1 MVLKNLGGGIMP
13 EMPEVETVRRGLNEI
28 ADGQQIIGIDVNYG
42 KTIENDVEEFRE
54 ALVGQTIEHVDR
66 RGKYLLFR
74 FSNHLTM
81 ISHLRM
87 EGSYFKQKTGTP
99 VDKHTHVIFHF
110 KNGTDLCY
118 RDTRKFGRMRLV
130 TTGEEMNYGGLRTIG
145 PEPTEQD
152 FKLDY
157 FERILHKSRGKIK
170 PFLLNQSHVAGLGN
184 IYCDEVLWMS
194 KINPEQAANTLTHEQ
209 AKTLRE
215 NIIKEIATAT
225 EHKGTTVH
233 TYKNAFGD
241 AGGFQ
246 DYLKAY
252 DHGGEKCPR
261 CGTKMVKIKVAQ
273 RGTTYCPHCQE
284 LIEK

>member
-1 MVLKNLGGGIMP
+1 MP
-13 EMPEVETVRRGLNEI
+13 EMPEVETVRRGLNQI

-157 FERILHKSRGKIK
+157 FEQILHKSRGKIK

-194 KINPEQAANTLTHEQ
+194 KINPEQAANTLTHDQ

>member
-1 MVLKNLGGGIMP
+1 MP
-13 EMPEVETVRRGLNEI
+13 EMPEVETVRRGLNQI

-87 EGSYFKQKTGTP
+87 EGSYFKQQTGTP

-225 EHKGTTVH
+225 EHNGTTVH

>member
-1 MVLKNLGGGIMP
+1 MP
-13 EMPEVETVRRGLNEI
+13 EMPEVETVRRGLNQI

-66 RGKYLLFR
+66 RGKCLLFR

-157 FERILHKSRGKIK
+157 FEQILHKSRGKIK

-194 KINPEQAANTLTHEQ
+194 KINPEQAANTLTHDQ

>member
-1 MVLKNLGGGIMP
+1 MP
-13 EMPEVETVRRGLNEI
+13 ELPEVETVRRGLNQI
-28 ADGQQIIGIDVNYG
+28 ADGHKIVGIDVNYG

-54 ALVGQTIEHVDR
+54 ALIGQTIKRVDR

-74 FSNHLTM
+74 FTNQLTM

-87 EGSYFKQKTGTP
+87 EGSYFKQKTGLP
-99 VDKHTHVIFHF
+99 VDKHTHVIFHLD
-110 KNGTDLCY
+110 NDTDLCY
-118 RDTRKFGRMRLV
+118 RDTRKFGRMHLV
-130 TTGEEMNYGGLRTIG
+130 PTGTEMNYGGLKTIG
-145 PEPTEQD
+145 PEPTEKD
-152 FKLDY
+152 FTLDY
-157 FERILHKSRGKIK
+157 FEKILHKSRGKIK
-170 PFLLNQSHVAGLGN
+170 PFLLNQKHVAGLGN

-194 KINPEQAANTLTHEQ
+194 KINPEQPANSLTTEQ
-209 AKTLRE
+209 AKVLRE

-225 EHKGTTVH
+225 DHKGTTVH

-261 CGTKMVKIKVAQ
+261 CGTKMIKIKVAQ

-284 LIEK
+284 FIEK

>member
-1 MVLKNLGGGIMP
+1 MP

>member
-1 MVLKNLGGGIMP
+1 MP
-13 EMPEVETVRRGLNEI
+13 EMPEVETVRRGLNQI

-87 EGSYFKQKTGTP
+87 EGSYFKQQTGTP

>member
-1 MVLKNLGGGIMP
+1 MP
-13 EMPEVETVRRGLNEI
+13 EMPEVETVRRGLNQI
-28 ADGQQIIGIDVNYG
+28 ADGHKIVGIDVHYG

-54 ALVGQTIEHVDR
+54 ALIGQTVERVDR

-74 FSNHLTM
+74 FTNDLTM

-87 EGSYFKQKTGTP
+87 EGSYYQQKTGTP
-99 VDKHTHVIFHF
+99 VDKHAHVIFHF
-110 KNGTDLCY
+110 ADGTDLCY

-130 TTGEEMNYGGLRTIG
+130 PTGTEMEYGGLKTIG
-145 PEPTEQD
+145 PEPTEAD

-157 FERILHKSRGKIK
+157 FEKILHKSRGKIK

-194 KINPEQAANTLTHEQ
+194 KINPEQPANSLTHEQ
-209 AKTLRE
+209 AKKLRQ
-215 NIIKEIATAT
+215 NIIKEIAVAT

-246 DYLKAY
+246 DFLKAY

-261 CGTKMVKIKVAQ
+261 CGTEMIKIKVAQ

>member
-1 MVLKNLGGGIMP
+1 MP
-13 EMPEVETVRRGLNEI
+13 EMPEVETVRRGLNQI

-194 KINPEQAANTLTHEQ
+194 KINPEQAANTLTHDQ